1 MSLKKDYICAKLEEY
16 DSIMSNDTEM
26 YKIIMLGDS
35 NTGKTSFVQ
44 QYSINQFY
52 NKESNTI
59 GVSYITKI
67 IKSPKTNNQAK
78 VCIWD
83 TAGQDRFFS
92 IVKMYFKFAMGI
104 CCVYDIT
111 NINSLKNCERWLDES
126 LSHING
132 NNYENLSQ
140 NKDEYEEPKVPI
152 LLIGNKIDLVQEKN
166 NFNEKYRNKIIDT
179 YILKYNLVHYEC
191 SAKTGENVN
200 EAILELIS
208 RMNPIII
215 KKEKRIDL
223 KNQSQSCNCY

>member
-16 DSIMSNDTEM
+16 DSIMSNDAEM

-35 NTGKTSFVQ
+35 NAGKTSFVQ
-44 QYSINQFY
+44 QYTMNQFY

-67 IKSPKTNNQAK
+67 IKSPKTNNKAK

-104 CCVYDIT
+104 CCVYDVT
-111 NINSLKNCERWLDES
+111 NINSLKNCEKWLDES
-126 LSHING
+126 LKNMDIT
-132 NNYENLSQ
+132 Q
-140 NKDEYEEPKVPI
+140 NEMIDDTEQYSVPI

-166 NFNEKYRNKIIDT
+166 DFNEKYRNKIIDN

-191 SAKTGENVN
+191 SAKTGKNVN
-200 EAILELIS
+200 DSILNLIS
-208 RMNPIII
+208 RMKPIII
-215 KKEKRIDL
+215 KKENKVDL
-223 KNQSQSCNCY
+223 NNPKQSCNCY